1 MSSNQNWMVPQEV
14 SNFSNGN
21 FWVVYGKNGTGKTH
35 FIGTFPNL
43 LIVCFSDAG
52 LNTVKNLPGVK
63 YIMVPPDAT
72 PEDIIQMCK
81 AYKDSPFESIA
92 FDTFGV
98 FQDRVKEMIKD
109 TLKKKK
115 MEIQMWGD
123 LGEYMINCLKAMKE
137 LSINKNVIV
146 SFYED
151 TEEADGYEN
160 EIPTHVSVATV
171 GNMISKYLC
180 GIANYAIHTF
190 IYDYMDANMKHTYYH
205 ACHVGVNPYYWT
217 KFQTDKQVPEVVFNP
232 SYEELIKYK
241 N

>member
-1 MSSNQNWMVPQEV
+1 MIDMTPMDIST
-14 SNFSNGN
+14 FSNGN

-35 FIGTFPNL
+35 FIGSFPNL
-43 LIVCFSDAG
+43 LVVCFGDQG
-52 LNTVKNLPGVK
+52 LNTLKNIPGVK
-63 YIMVPPDAT
+63 YINMPSNST
-72 PEDIIQMCK
+72 PQDLIDLCNV
-81 AYKDSPFESIA
+81 YKDSPFDSIA

-98 FQDRVKEMIKD
+98 FQDEVKEMIKT

-123 LGEYMINCLKAMKE
+123 LGEYIINCLKAMKE
-137 LSINKNVIV
+137 LSKTKNVIV

-151 TEEADGYEN
+151 TVQADGYEN
-160 EIPTHVSVATV
+160 EIPTHVSVQVV
-171 GNMISKYLC
+171 GNMIRPYLC

-190 IYDYMDANMKHTYYH
+190 IYDYIDANMKHSFYH
-205 ACHVGVNPYYWT
+205 ACHVGKNPYYWT
-217 KFQTDKQVPEVVFNP
+217 KFQTDKEVPEIVFNP